1 MYKPEET
8 NMNNFGMFEG
18 YTHFANIIIVN
29 INDYEEKLDE
39 IRKII
44 NESQLDGGA
53 SLTQNNDI
61 SIKVFAYNSDKL
73 INLSNKISDLI
84 IKEI

>member
-1 MYKPEET
+1 MVMPK
-8 NMNNFGMFEG
+8 
-18 YTHFANIIIVN
+18 
-29 INDYEEKLDE
+29 
-39 IRKII
+39 
-44 NESQLDGGA
+44 LDGGA

>member
-18 YTHFANIIIVN
+18 YTHLANIIIVN

-44 NESQLDGGA
+44 NDECFIMNGDAQMWTEIVRFDQVIGVAES
-53 SLTQNNDI
+53 
-61 SIKVFAYNSDKL
+61 FY
-73 INLSNKISDLI
+73 
-84 IKEI
+84 